1 MGSCPWHRAGGRVI
15 WTLKSSSCPWRMWRR
30 ITRRCCGARN
40 QWNQWNQLLFK
51 RQNMA
56 DSNMPHIISQ
66 IMFNVSGWNLKKV
79 LKSGVFTADFLY
91 RFVVSVQCLGADFCT
106 KVAMPPR
113 EEPGRMG
120 VWILGAPVFTA
131 LGKASKENA
140 NDSVSAKLLW
150 GTS

>member
-1 MGSCPWHRAGGRVI
+1 
-15 WTLKSSSCPWRMWRR
+15 
-30 ITRRCCGARN
+30 
-40 QWNQWNQLLFK
+40 
-51 RQNMA
+51 
-56 DSNMPHIISQ
+56 
-66 IMFNVSGWNLKKV
+66 MFNVSGWNLKKV

-140 NDSVSAKLLW
+140 NDSVSAKLL
-150 GTS
+150 